1 VNGYEWI
8 SRARWRGTSKAAERI
23 KKEVTSDFVRECIH
37 NLAHNGRMV
46 LEKEGD
52 PKEVDYLK
60 RMMDGFH
67 QFVKNAL
74 ELTNQVRE
82 SGRVLSDFDPLKH
95 DLSTIDS
102 KFEVIMNGLRNALG
116 MNKNTVTLDG

>member
-1 VNGYEWI
+1 
-8 SRARWRGTSKAAERI
+8 
-23 KKEVTSDFVRECIH
+23 
-37 NLAHNGRMV
+37 MV

-82 SGRVLSDFDPLKH
+82 SWRVLSDFDPLKH